1 MILYIQSQNFPVVIR
16 YPRTSASAPV
26 LGPRHQ
32 FPLVSSAFPLFLFDE
47 TTTGQYINWRYAARQ
62 HSNSRHRINTD
73 KKVSCKCKIKYSC
86 CSSMIRAQSIR
97 GLQNF
102 CCFYNRINYST
113 FTAHFERTDY
123 LRELTGPRIDRPPI
137 CSRSIPAKTG
147 SENIKPYNTCISAV
161 LLYYTC
167 KLTSDFVLMMTNMS
181 TRDLDRTLL

>member
-137 CSRSIPAKTG
+137 CSRSIYLQRRAVRISNRTTPA
-147 SENIKPYNTCISAV
+147 YLRFCCIIPASLRV
-161 LLYYTC
+161 ILC
-167 KLTSDFVLMMTNMS
+167 
-181 TRDLDRTLL
+181 